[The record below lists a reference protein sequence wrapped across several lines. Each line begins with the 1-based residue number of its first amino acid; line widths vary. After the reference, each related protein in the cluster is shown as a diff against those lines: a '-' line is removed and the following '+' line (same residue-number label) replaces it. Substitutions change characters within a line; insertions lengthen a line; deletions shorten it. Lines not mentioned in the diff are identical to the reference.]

1 MKDTISKLIFRCLN
15 VLFLYN
21 VLGTSYGCLAGI
33 LLKSLQPVIAIY
45 IPSFG
50 LIKWYG
56 FIAFGILL
64 FNFKPI
70 VQKEY
75 MHPKIEIE
83 LKYIRDML
91 KESNLSA
98 SEKRLIW
105 RETITKVSNELLSN
119 MEDSDGH
126 REYDPNVPG

>member
-1 MKDTISKLIFRCLN
+1 M
-15 VLFLYN
+15 
-21 VLGTSYGCLAGI
+21 
-33 LLKSLQPVIAIY
+33 LKSLQPVIAIY